1 MLFIFSFEVSMLLWT
16 MCEYNLDKHMHS
28 QRFTNNR
35 WKLQK
40 KALFHLIIFKL
51 TLMFALFVKVEVHRN
66 LCLLWQ
72 SKHCSYR

>member
-1 MLFIFSFEVSMLLWT
+1 MNITWT
-16 MCEYNLDKHMHS
+16 NLCTRKD
-28 QRFTNNR
+28 
-35 WKLQK
+35 LQIIDGNYRK